1 MQEQRGHKRVRV
13 NMRVAYRG
21 NDHEYRIG
29 RVCDLSRSGMY
40 VCTGNFP
47 GVNGYIIASLDVE
60 EFGKVIWVQGHVVR
74 TLDSGMAIL
83 FTQKD
88 ERGLD
93 NLLSYWGV
101 PF

>member
-21 NDHEYRIG
+21 NDHEFRIG
-29 RVCDLSRSGMY
+29 RVCDLSRGGMY
-40 VCTGNFP
+40 VSTGNSP
-47 GVNGYIIASLDVE
+47 GMNGYIIASLDVE
-60 EFGKVIWVQGHVVR
+60 EFGKVIWVQGQVVR

-88 ERGLD
+88 KRGLD

-101 PF
+101 PY